1 MANLH
6 EPVFKVLSDEIFT
19 DREDI
24 LATLK
29 KIAYGAKRQQFFSP
43 VLIGH
48 RRMGKTEV
56 LKKLYNELFWEQNEI
71 VPIYIT
77 FEELCIFDY

>member
-1 MANLH
+1 MTTLH

-29 KIAYGAKRQQFFSP
+29 RIAYGAKRRKNGNSMIFSNQSRDLP
-43 VLIGH
+43 KAGTIMDFCG
-48 RRMGKTEV
+48 
-56 LKKLYNELFWEQNEI
+56 F
-71 VPIYIT
+71 
-77 FEELCIFDY
+77 